1 MKIHQIHGKH
11 RYCGPC
17 AISAITGYSS
27 DDGAR
32 VIREHSGRP
41 YVKGAAQRHVV
52 AALRDFGV
60 QCELLYDAPKG
71 KGQTFAQWRKNSV
84 DIRKGGV
91 VFLLVSGWH
100 YQVVSG
106 RKATC
111 GRIREIVSIRDKS
124 LKQRSRVAQVWRLSL
139 TGNRIQKPDVLMRRD
154 VVKKMPRPVDPERA
168 AYAKARRL
176 MKQHDMTVDI
186 DRVCADVVH
195 YWVFADDATEARADY
210 PWEGDH
216 ICTTWRDV
224 LRRVEDIIEFKKTKR
239 DRRIML

>member
-1 MKIHQIHGKH
+1 MKIHNIHGKQLW
-11 RYCGPC
+11 CGPS

-27 DDGAR
+27 DDAAR
-32 VIREHSGRP
+32 VIRHHSGKRF
-41 YVKGAAQRHVV
+41 VKGAAQRHVV

-84 DIRKGGV
+84 ADRKNGV

-100 YQVVSG
+100 YQVVCG

-111 GRIREIVSIRDKS
+111 GRLRDIVSIRDKS

-139 TGNRIQKPDVLMRRD
+139 IGNRIQKPDVLMRRD
-154 VVKKMPRPVDPERA
+154 VAKKMPRPVDPERT

-176 MKQHDMTVDI
+176 IKQHDMTVDI

-195 YWVFADDATEARADY
+195 YWVYADDATEAREDY
-210 PWEGDH
+210 PWHGDH

-224 LRRVEDIIEFKKTKR
+224 LRRVEDIIEFKNMNC
-239 DRRIML
+239 DAVVAG